1 MPLENLFWIKPDLDQ
16 TIWYIMELPGSVPS
30 QDSALKHM
38 KSTTDTLKCFE
49 MYKMTSAGNLA
60 SLDNSDIQITK

>member
-1 MPLENLFWIKPDLDQ
+1 
-16 TIWYIMELPGSVPS
+16 MELPGSVPS
-30 QDSALKHM
+30 QDTALKHM